1 MDTIV
6 WVVIGI
12 AAYWVALLGLRA
24 NGMLP
29 SYIGMQGPILTLH
42 TQKGKKLLDKL
53 SRPKRFW
60 RAWGNFGLGIALVV
74 MFGTFLLLV
83 LQAVSIVQNPPEP
96 TAVTQPRNV
105 LVIPGVNDFL
115 PLSVAPEILFGL
127 LVGLVVHE
135 GGHGI
140 FCRVEDIEIKSMGLA
155 LFAILPIGAFV
166 EPDEENRRKADR
178 GGQSRMFAAGVT
190 NNFAI
195 TILVFMLLFGPI
207 MGSVTVA
214 SGAAVGGVFDGSA
227 AGDAGIERGD
237 RIIAVNG
244 TDVESNVDLHNELA
258 TIDSRSVE
266 VTVENGDEQRQATIE
281 RSLLVTAITK
291 TSPFA
296 ADDSTSDASS
306 IDTGE
311 NITAVNGTTVYT
323 EKSLNQQL
331 TDRKVATL
339 TVNGKQITGPI
350 GALSTVQ
357 SDGPMSSADG
367 LSAGDTLVI
376 TAIDGNRIVNSSD
389 LSSIMNGYEAG
400 QTVTVEAFTQ
410 NGDSY
415 QRTTYDMTLDE
426 NNDGEAIVGILVAP
440 GTSGIEASGFGTN
453 LYPAETFRDL
463 MAGQFM
469 TAFGGGGGGDGP
481 LTSFLL
487 GVAGTLLLPFAS
499 VSMPV
504 GYNFAGFVAWNTN
517 FYAIQGP
524 LSELGGGLFIL
535 ANALFWT
542 GWINLNLGFFN
553 CIPAFPLDGGHILRM
568 CSEAIVSRLPT
579 SQGRQVTTMITTTVG
594 LTMLASLILMIFGPQ
609 LLT

>member
-6 WVVIGI
+6 WVIIGI
-12 AAYWVALLGLRA
+12 TAYWFALLALRA
-24 NGMLP
+24 NDMLP
-29 SYIGMQGPILTLH
+29 SYLGMQGPILTLH
-42 TQKGKKLLDKL
+42 TQRGKKLLDRL
-53 SRPKRFW
+53 ARPKRFW

-74 MFGTFLLLV
+74 MVGTFLVLV
-83 LQAVSIVQNPPEP
+83 LQAIAIVQKPPEP

-155 LFAILPIGAFV
+155 LFTILPIGAFV

-190 NNFAI
+190 NNFAV
-195 TILVFMLLFGPI
+195 TILAFMLLFGPI
-207 MGSVTVA
+207 MGSITVA

-244 TDVESNVDLHNELA
+244 TAVESNGDLHDKLA
-258 TIDSRSVE
+258 NIESRSVS
-266 VTVENGDEQRQATIE
+266 VTVKNGNEERKTTIE
-281 RSLLVTAITK
+281 RSLLVTAIAK
-291 TSPFA
+291 ASPFA
-296 ADDSTSDASS
+296 SDSENSEAPS
-306 IDTGE
+306 IDTSE
-311 NITAVNGTTVYT
+311 NITAVNGTTVHT
-323 EKSLNQQL
+323 EKALNREL
-331 TDRKVATL
+331 ADRKIATL
-339 TVNGKQITGPI
+339 TANGENVTGPV

-357 SDGPMSSADG
+357 ENGPMSNADG
-367 LSAGDTLVI
+367 LSSGDVLVI
-376 TAIDGNRIVNSSD
+376 TAIDGKRVINSSD
-389 LSSIMNGYEAG
+389 LSSTLDEYEAG
-400 QTVTVEAFTQ
+400 QTVTVEAFRK
-410 NGDSY
+410 NGDTY
-415 QRTTYDMTLDE
+415 ERTTYDVTLGK
-426 NNDGEAIVGILVAP
+426 NNGEAVVGIFVSP
-440 GTSGIEASGFGTN
+440 GTSGVTASGFGTK
-453 LYPAETFRDL
+453 LYPAKTFRDL
-463 MAGQFM
+463 IAGQFM
-469 TAFGGGGGGDGP
+469 SVFGGGGSDP

-499 VSMPV
+499 LSMPV
-504 GYNFAGFVAWNTN
+504 GYNFAGFVGWNAN
-517 FYAIQGP
+517 FYMVQGP
-524 LSELGGGLFIL
+524 LSGLGGSLFLI

-568 CSEAIVSRLPT
+568 GSEAIVSRLPT

-594 LTMLASLILMIFGPQ
+594 LTMLASLILMIFGPR
-609 LLT
+609 LLAG